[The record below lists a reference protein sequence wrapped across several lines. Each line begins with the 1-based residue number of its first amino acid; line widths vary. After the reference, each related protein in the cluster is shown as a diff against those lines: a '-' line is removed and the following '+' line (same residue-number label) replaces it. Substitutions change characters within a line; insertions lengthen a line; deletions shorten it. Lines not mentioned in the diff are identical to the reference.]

1 MALQDSQTFPEVS
14 LVPTIVR
21 QDNLQD
27 SGFCTIRLRKGF
39 KEMIKQASPESKF

>member
-1 MALQDSQTFPEVS
+1 MALQNSHTFPEFS
-14 LVPTIVR
+14 LFPTIVW
-21 QDNLQD
+21 QANLQD